1 MGHYLLKDAPK
12 TGTGDLLISVQAVE
26 PIKLPSVTHE
36 YYIEFKKLLETMVAN
51 CSNEI
56 ENEINQKIFNL
67 YGLSR
72 EEQRYIEENFT

>member
-1 MGHYLLKDAPK
+1 M
-12 TGTGDLLISVQAVE
+12 E

-36 YYIEFKKLLETMVAN
+36 LNVELKKLLGIMIAN
-51 CSNEI
+51 CSDEI
-56 ENEINQKIFNL
+56 ENEISQKIFNL